1 MMTPTTSTAPAIM
14 SGPRESGDLEGAA
27 CEGGA
32 AGIFAAGSTG
42 RAGFKESR
50 MPARVERRAGS
61 RRRHSRTM
69 PKKGG
74 GMDAG
79 TAGSLPLPSASRGRW
94 VRTSPSTTPS
104 DQTSDAGE
112 IFPSAISGASYLLF
126 DREGVAGS
134 SAE

>member
-1 MMTPTTSTAPAIM
+1 MMTPRTRTAPAIM

-27 CEGGA
+27 WEGGVA
-32 AGIFAAGSTG
+32 EIFAAGAAV
-42 RAGFKESR
+42 RAGFKDSR
-50 MPARVERRAGS
+50 MAVRVERRAGS

-79 TAGSLPLPSASRGRW
+79 TTGSLPLEPLARRGRW
-94 VRTSPSTTPS
+94 VRTSPRTTPR

-112 IFPSAISGASYLLF
+112 IFPNAISGASYLLF
-126 DREGVAGS
+126 DGDAV
-134 SAE
+134 